1 MQIFKTELFKKY
13 QKKEGISDEALKKAA
28 NEMQSGLYD
37 ANLGGYVFKK
47 RIAKPGQGKSG
58 STRSIIAYKLKN
70 RLIFMFGFPKNK
82 VENITDEELRHLK
95 KLAQVLLELD
105 ESQIDDA
112 IQEGKL
118 QEIDHD

>member
-1 MQIFKTELFKKY
+1 
-13 QKKEGISDEALKKAA
+13 
-28 NEMQSGLYD
+28 
-37 ANLGGYVFKK
+37 
-47 RIAKPGQGKSG
+47 
-58 STRSIIAYKLKN
+58 
-70 RLIFMFGFPKNK
+70 MFGFAKNK